1 MAQHPDASIAD
12 QLVGVVKRRE
22 RVAQLRRD
30 LASACAGLAEAERIL
45 WKTVR
50 TRCGRSG
57 TGWCTLGC
65 RSPRQSSG
73 SSAAGCDCHGTM
85 PPAG

>member
-1 MAQHPDASIAD
+1 VAQHPDASIAD

-50 TRCGRSG
+50 VKVWPQRD
-57 TGWCTLGC
+57 TLVHPGLSVKQAEQ
-65 RSPRQSSG
+65 RIRRG
-73 SSAAGCDCHGTM
+73 KA
-85 PPAG
+85 